1 MSKPQKNCF
10 FPFHQQH
17 FSMFFLPN
25 FSLVLKKCPKTK
37 LQRSKSQTKGKKKPP
52 TRKKETKNPHS
63 PNKNPT
69 AQIDKQN
76 NQQQQQLMGEVA
88 QKTKTHANT
97 LQYKIRSNSNLQT
110 RSFCA
115 QYKLHSNLRK
125 QIYAKFLA
133 MGCKCTYH
141 IRFTLPFLDS

>member
-1 MSKPQKNCF
+1 
-10 FPFHQQH
+10 
-17 FSMFFLPN
+17 
-25 FSLVLKKCPKTK
+25 VLKKCPKTK

-52 TRKKETKNPHS
+52 RRKKETKNPHS

-69 AQIDKQN
+69 TQINKQN
-76 NQQQQQLMGEVA
+76 NQQQQQQQQQLMGEVA

-110 RSFCA
+110 KSFCA
-115 QYKLHSNLRK
+115 SYKLHSNLRT

-133 MGCKCTYH
+133 MGCKRTYH

>member
-17 FSMFFLPN
+17 FSTFFLPN

-37 LQRSKSQTKGKKKPP
+37 LQRSESQTKGKKSHPGE
-52 TRKKETKNPHS
+52 KKKQKTPHS

-69 AQIDKQN
+69 TQINKQN
-76 NQQQQQLMGEVA
+76 NQQQQLMGEVA
-88 QKTKTHANT
+88 QKTKAHANT

-110 RSFCA
+110 KSFCA
-115 QYKLHSNLRK
+115 DYKLRSNLRK

-133 MGCKCTYH
+133 NGLQMY
-141 IRFTLPFLDS
+141 LPYKIYTSIS

>member
-1 MSKPQKNCF
+1 
-10 FPFHQQH
+10 
-17 FSMFFLPN
+17 MFFLPN

-115 QYKLHSNLRK
+115 
-125 QIYAKFLA
+125 
-133 MGCKCTYH
+133 
-141 IRFTLPFLDS
+141 